1 MTVPASPADDEP
13 HELPGDEPH
22 DSPEEPAGH
31 LPAQLADEL
40 TDFVTH
46 CVPLTGFAAFDLRAT
61 GTARLYLDTARRQ
74 VGEGRF
80 AAFWAAWKRAVADGH
95 GPEVLTPTHRE
106 VARALIYLWYTGAWP
121 RLAPAAHAE
130 LRRESAN
137 TEFVPAPSAY
147 VEGLVWRTFHG
158 HPAGAKPPGFGTW
171 AGKPPGLPDTARLRA
186 DLGLADVPYRTGLAA
201 EVPPED
207 IPAHLLPGQRVSRD
221 VPPSAVPTAAAPLT
235 SEAAATPE
243 AAATSEATVAPAAP
257 GTPEEGTS

>member
-1 MTVPASPADDEP
+1 MTVPASPADGEPHELPDHEP
-13 HELPGDEPH
+13 HELPGDGLR
-22 DSPEEPAGH
+22 DSSEELAGH
-31 LPAQLADEL
+31 RLPAQLADEL

-46 CVPLTGFAAFDLRAT
+46 CVPLTGFAAFDLHAT

-74 VGEGRF
+74 VGEDRF
-80 AAFWAAWKRAVADGH
+80 AAFWAAWKRAVAEGH

-121 RLAPAAHAE
+121 RLAPAAHAD

-171 AGKPPGLPDTARLRA
+171 AVKPPELPDTARLRA
-186 DLGLADVPYRTGLAA
+186 DLGLADAQ
-201 EVPPED
+201 D
-207 IPAHLLPGQRVSRD
+207 IPAHLLPGRRVSRD
-221 VPPSAVPTAAAPLT
+221 VPPSAVPTAAVPLT
-235 SEAAATPE
+235 SEVAVTPE
-243 AAATSEATVAPAAP
+243 VPGAPA
-257 GTPEEGTS
+257 PEEGTS

>member
-1 MTVPASPADDEP
+1 MTVPASPADGEP
-13 HELPGDEPH
+13 HELPGDGLH
-22 DSPEEPAGH
+22 DSSEEPAGH
-31 LPAQLADEL
+31 LPAQLPDEI

-46 CVPLTGFAAFDLRAT
+46 CVPLTGFAAFDLHAT

-74 VGEGRF
+74 VGEDRF
-80 AAFWAAWKRAVADGH
+80 AAFWAAWKRAVAEGH

-121 RLAPAAHAE
+121 RLAPAAHAD

-137 TEFVPAPSAY
+137 TEFVPTPSAY
-147 VEGLVWRTFHG
+147 AEGLVWRTFHG

-171 AGKPPGLPDTARLRA
+171 AVAPPELPDTARLRA

-221 VPPSAVPTAAAPLT
+221 VPPSAVPTAAAPGAAAA
-235 SEAAATPE
+235 SAAAATPKVIDTPE
-243 AAATSEATVAPAAP
+243 VPV
-257 GTPEEGTS
+257 TPEEGTS